1 MGKFYKRMDADEF
14 TAYLMTLKVGQQ
26 VDFAVC
32 IEEND
37 YVEVLNDN
45 DPLYNWYFAK
55 RMKIS
60 EYGSNFILID
70 YAGGEEAMAIPL
82 NGYSDTL
89 DEDDREIIRR
99 RIKRFFCDNDRMATI
114 QYVYVEMETEGD

>member
-26 VDFAVC
+26 VDFAAN

-60 EYGSNFILID
+60 KYCSNFILID

-82 NGYSDTL
+82 NSYSDTL

-99 RIKRFFCDNDRMATI
+99 RIKRFFCDNDRMVTI
-114 QYVYVEMETEGD
+114 QYVYVEMETEE

>member
-26 VDFAVC
+26 VDFAAG
-32 IEEND
+32 IEGND
-37 YVEVLNDN
+37 YVEVLNDI

-60 EYGSNFILID
+60 KYCSNFILID

-99 RIKRFFCDNDRMATI
+99 RIKRFFFDNDRMVTI
-114 QYVYVEMETEGD
+114 QYVYVEMETEE

>member
-26 VDFAVC
+26 VDFAAG

-37 YVEVLNDN
+37 YVEVLNDI

-60 EYGSNFILID
+60 KYCSNFILID

-82 NGYSDTL
+82 NSYSDTL
-89 DEDDREIIRR
+89 DEDDRAIIRR
-99 RIKRFFCDNDRMATI
+99 RIKRFFCDNDRMVTI
-114 QYVYVEMETEGD
+114 QYVYVEMETEE

>member
-14 TAYLMTLKVGQQ
+14 AAYLMTLKVGQQ
-26 VDFAVC
+26 VDFAAG

-60 EYGSNFILID
+60 KYGSNFILID

-99 RIKRFFCDNDRMATI
+99 RIKRFFFDNDRMVTI
-114 QYVYVEMETEGD
+114 QYVYVEMETEE

>member
-26 VDFAVC
+26 VDFAAG

-37 YVEVLNDN
+37 YVEVLNDI

-55 RMKIS
+55 RMKIPK
-60 EYGSNFILID
+60 YCSNFILID

-99 RIKRFFCDNDRMATI
+99 RIKRFFFDNDRMVTI
-114 QYVYVEMETEGD
+114 QYVYVEMETEE

>member
-26 VDFAVC
+26 VDFAVG

-60 EYGSNFILID
+60 EYCSNFILID